1 MDEVLEYIENE
12 YPGGGGFPSLV
23 ELDVYYCPNFNGLS
37 REEGRELFPRLQKIC
52 ISNCPKLSLPH
63 LSSPKEL
70 WLSGK
75 CTMVLNSISN
85 LNSLTSLTIGYDK
98 ETDCFP
104 KEFLRN
110 LTLIES
116 LVIKYCEELKV
127 LPEDLASLGTL
138 KSLEILRCPK
148 LESLPKEGLR
158 GLESLQSLHINYCL
172 KITSLPVLMK
182 ASARIEVV
190 VASEAL
196 LAGRFWA
203 VHGFEVN

>member
-23 ELDVYYCPNFNGLS
+23 ELNVYYCPNLKGLS
-37 REEGRELFPRLQKIC
+37 REEGRELFPRLRKIC

-70 WLSGK
+70 WFSGK

-85 LNSLTSLTIGYDK
+85 LKSLTSLTIGYDK
-98 ETDCFP
+98 KTVCFP

-110 LTLIES
+110 LTLLES
-116 LVIKYCEELKV
+116 LVIKYREELKV

-148 LESLPKEGLR
+148 LKSLLEEGLR
-158 GLESLQSLHINYCL
+158 GLESLQSLHINYYP
-172 KITSLPVLMK
+172 KITSLP
-182 ASARIEVV
+182 ASIQSLTKLPTHRYL
-190 VASEAL
+190 AL
-196 LAGRFWA
+196 LS
-203 VHGFEVN
+203 